1 MGCHLYAAPHRIHRI
16 HRSNLFLF
24 FPRSLGTVSSFGRFS
39 FGRFSFGRFSFGR
52 FLSDGFFRTG
62 FFPRSLGT
70 VSSFGRFSFGR
81 FSFGRFSSHDRLARF
96 LLSDGF
102 HSDGF
107 LPTIAWHG
115 LFFRTVFIRT
125 VSFGRFSFGRFSF
138 GRFLSDGLFAP
149 PPRLGTTEVEVGVCL
164 GLFASWKTIIGRQG
178 LVFEVC
184 LVCQRCSGFCLGVPL
199 LLRPG
204 SAP

>member
-1 MGCHLYAAPHRIHRI
+1 MSSLRRAASHPSYPSEQFI
-16 HRSNLFLF
+16 SFLPTITWHGFFFRTVFIRTVFIRTVF

-39 FGRFSFGRFSFGR
+39 FGR
-52 FLSDGFFRTG
+52 
-62 FFPRSLGT
+62 
-70 VSSFGRFSFGR
+70 V
-81 FSFGRFSSHDRLARF
+81 SSHDRLARF

-107 LPTIAWHG
+107 LPTITWHG

-125 VSFGRFSFGRFSF
+125 VSFGRFSF

-178 LVFEVC
+178 VVFEVC

>member
-52 FLSDGFFRTG
+52 FLSDG
-62 FFPRSLGT
+62 
-70 VSSFGRFSFGR
+70 
-81 FSFGRFSSHDRLARF
+81 
-96 LLSDGF
+96 
-102 HSDGF
+102 
-107 LPTIAWHG
+107 
-115 LFFRTVFIRT
+115 
-125 VSFGRFSFGRFSF
+125 
-138 GRFLSDGLFAP
+138 LFAP

-178 LVFEVC
+178 VVFEVC
-184 LVCQRCSGFCLGVPL
+184 LVCQRCSGFCLDVPL

-204 SAP
+204 SAPESTERGFQGGGGAPP

>member
-16 HRSNLFLF
+16 HRSNLFL
-24 FPRSLGTVSSFGRFS
+24 
-39 FGRFSFGRFSFGR
+39 
-52 FLSDGFFRTG
+52 

-138 GRFLSDGLFAP
+138 GRFSFGRFLSDGLFAP
-149 PPRLGTTEVEVGVCL
+149 PPRLGTTDVEVGVCL

-178 LVFEVC
+178 VVFEVC

>member
-39 FGRFSFGRFSFGR
+39 FGRFS
-52 FLSDGFFRTG
+52 
-62 FFPRSLGT
+62 
-70 VSSFGRFSFGR
+70 
-81 FSFGRFSSHDRLARF
+81 SHDRLARF
-96 LLSDGF
+96 LHSDGF

-107 LPTIAWHG
+107 LPTIAWHDF
-115 LFFRTVFIRT
+115 FFRTVFIRT
-125 VSFGRFSFGRFSF
+125 GFFPRSLGTVSSFGRFSF

-178 LVFEVC
+178 VVFEVC